1 MIYTLGA
8 GVGLAPVK
16 TIDAELES
24 SGQEPSKGNVLRLM
38 PNTKG

>member
-8 GVGLAPVK
+8 GVGLALVK

-24 SGQEPSKGNVLRLM
+24 SGQESADGNVL
-38 PNTKG
+38 